1 VLVQHKGHAIA
12 RKFFNSY
19 TAPSYDL
26 VVRTTTFGRDKA
38 WKRHILSEI
47 STSKKIL
54 DLACGTG
61 ILSSMAGAEDRDR
74 SVVGLDLTFEYL
86 QMARKKIPL
95 ASVQATAEAIPY
107 KNGAFDAVVSSYL
120 AKYVDLQALAGE
132 CWRVLAPGGIAVFHD
147 FTCPENSAM
156 YGLWELYFT
165 VLRAAG
171 VFALSWKSVF
181 CDLDRVIC
189 ESRWTDALVQAL
201 EGRGFEGIRCR
212 RYTLGTAG
220 IVVAKKP

>member
-1 VLVQHKGHAIA
+1 
-12 RKFFNSY
+12 
-19 TAPSYDL
+19 
-26 VVRTTTFGRDKA
+26 
-38 WKRHILSEI
+38 
-47 STSKKIL
+47 
-54 DLACGTG
+54 
-61 ILSSMAGAEDRDR
+61 
-74 SVVGLDLTFEYL
+74 
-86 QMARKKIPL
+86 
-95 ASVQATAEAIPY
+95 
-107 KNGAFDAVVSSYL
+107 
-120 AKYVDLQALAGE
+120 
-132 CWRVLAPGGIAVFHD
+132 
-147 FTCPENSAM
+147 M

>member
-1 VLVQHKGHAIA
+1 VLVQHKGHASA

-26 VVRTTTFGRDKA
+26 VVRITTFGRDAA
-38 WKRHILSEI
+38 WKRHILAETR
-47 STSKKIL
+47 TSKQVL

-61 ILSSMAGAEDRDR
+61 ILSHMAGAEDRAR

-86 QMARKKIPL
+86 QMARKKMPL

-107 KNGAFDAVVSSYL
+107 RDGAFDAVVSSYL

-132 CWRVLAPGGIAVFHD
+132 CWRVLAPGGTAVFHD
-147 FTCPENSAM
+147 FTCPENPAM
-156 YGLWELYFT
+156 YGLWRLYFAI
-165 VLRAAG
+165 LRVAG
-171 VFALSWKSVF
+171 VFARPWKGVF

-189 ESRWTDALVQAL
+189 ESRWTDGLEEAL
-201 EGRGFEGIRCR
+201 EEHGFKVKCR

-220 IVVAKKP
+220 ILVAKKP